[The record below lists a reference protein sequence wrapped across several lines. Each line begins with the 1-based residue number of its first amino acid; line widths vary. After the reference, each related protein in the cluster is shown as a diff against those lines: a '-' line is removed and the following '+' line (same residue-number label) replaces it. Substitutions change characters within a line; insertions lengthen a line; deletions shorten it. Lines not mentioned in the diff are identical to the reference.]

1 MKKIINGQWFEWDDN
16 KAEINKRKHGIRFE
30 TAAKVFEDENRK
42 VRLDSEHSDEYEER
56 WQTIGMVGSVL
67 FVVYTE
73 RAESTRLIMA
83 RKASTKERRE
93 YYDSEEIYQF

>member
-1 MKKIINGQWFEWDDN
+1 MREQINGQWFEWDEN

-42 VRLDSEHSDEYEER
+42 VRLDLEHSIDEER
-56 WQTIGMVGSVL
+56 WQTIGKVNDIL

-73 RAESTRLIMA
+73 RSETTRLISA
-83 RKASTKERRE
+83 RKATSKERKD
-93 YYDSEEIYQF
+93 YYDDKEIY

>member
-1 MKKIINGQWFEWDDN
+1 MRTQIAGQWFEWDEI

-42 VRLDSEHSDEYEER
+42 VRLDVEHSIDEER
-56 WQTIGMVGSVL
+56 WQTIGKVNNIL

-73 RAESTRLIMA
+73 RSETTRLISA
-83 RKASTKERRE
+83 RKATPKERKD
-93 YYDSEEIYQF
+93 YYADKEIY